1 MKLSEKVNVSYA
13 LTAVPPASA
22 GFSVPLLIGDFPE
35 VPIDKRYRIVS
46 QSDYDTIMDT
56 TTAAQDWCSYLWGQ
70 NYNIAQAYMGRW
82 VSAAVAPRF
91 VMTDYNTVLDDWKAI
106 TVSGSFTITDNA
118 ATPTTE
124 DFDTA
129 AMDSFTS
136 MTQVLAAIQTEIRTS
151 TSFAADLADAIVGI
165 DSLGRL
171 YVESDP
177 TVPGA
182 SNVTYSIIKT
192 GTPAGTDI
200 TAAGFLN
207 IASRAFIVEGLDA
220 EDPDDALAAIIAKSN
235 VAYVVHEIGA
245 DASQQVALGIACA
258 VYKKLLALNLRL
270 AVVKDSASTT
280 DAAFLLNAANNSYS
294 YGIYTEH
301 TTQYPT
307 AAVNGEILPRPEG
320 SASLANNA
328 LQLVYE
334 SGLDVDGITPIALT
348 PGERTALND
357 KNCDYLVK
365 PVSPVHCERGLTFAG
380 IEVKHRVGYNWAEV
394 RSAEEI
400 YAYLLANE
408 VTYNDVD
415 IQAICGIL
423 YHYIDILVK
432 RKCVAS
438 YEINVPSAAD
448 ISLVVQAT
456 HTLSLLE
463 IASAISAYAVN
474 DVVITATATA

>member
-1 MKLSEKVNVSYA
+1 MKLSEKVNVSFA

-22 GFSVPLLIGDFPE
+22 GFSVPLLIGAFPE
-35 VPIDKRYRIVS
+35 VPIDRRYRIVS
-46 QSDYDTIMDT
+46 KSDYATIMDT
-56 TTAAQDWCSYLWGQ
+56 TTEAQNWCSFLWGQ
-70 NYNIAQAYMGRW
+70 NYNVAQAYMGRW
-82 VSAAVAPRF
+82 VNADSNPYFACVSPATFDASWASGTPI
-91 VMTDYNTVLDDWKAI
+91 TNGSLDIKKG
-106 TVSGSFTITDNA
+106 V
-118 ATPTTE
+118 TT
-124 DFDTA
+124 
-129 AMDSFTS
+129 
-136 MTQVLAAIQTEIRTS
+136 
-151 TSFAADLADAIVGI
+151 
-165 DSLGRL
+165 
-171 YVESDP
+171 
-177 TVPGA
+177 
-182 SNVTYSIIKT
+182 SNVTAIDLTGDTSWTDVCASIEAGTGFPADVTVSVDVLGRIIFTNTTGVGSAQDDISVLSSGT
-192 GTPAGTDI
+192 GTDLT
-200 TAAGFLN
+200 TSTYLN
-207 IASRAFIVEGLDA
+207 IDSGISVSGMDA
-220 EDPDDALAAIIAKSN
+220 EDPDAALAAILEKTN
-235 VAYVVHEIGA
+235 VPYEIHEIGA
-245 DASQQVALGIACA
+245 SASQQVALGIACA
-258 VYKKLLALNLRL
+258 VYKKLLMLNLRL
-270 AVVKDSASTT
+270 PAVKDSASTT
-280 DAAFLLNAANNSYS
+280 DAAYLLDAANNSYA

-301 TTQYPT
+301 AAQYPT

-320 SASLANNA
+320 SAAMANNA

-334 SGLDVDGITPIALT
+334 SGLSGGSPIALT

-357 KNCDYLVK
+357 KNCDYLVA

-448 ISLVVQAT
+448 ISLIVQAT

-474 DVVITATATA
+474 DVVMTATATA

>member
-1 MKLSEKVNVSYA
+1 MKLSEKVNVSFA

-35 VPIDKRYRIVS
+35 VPIDSRYRIVS
-46 QSDYDTIMDT
+46 KSDYATIMDT
-56 TTAAQDWCSYLWGQ
+56 TTAAQDWCSFLWGQ
-70 NYNIAQAYMGRW
+70 NYNVAQAYMGRW
-82 VSAAVAPRF
+82 VSAAAAPRY
-91 VMTDYNTVLDDWKAI
+91 VMTDYNTDAATWEA
-106 TVSGSFTITDNA
+106 VSDGAFKITDGE
-118 ATPTTE
+118 TPTAVGSIN
-124 DFDTA
+124 FDELTTMTA
-129 AMDSFTS
+129 IAGAI
-136 MTQVLAAIQTEIRTS
+136 QAAIRTAGS
-151 TSFAADLADAIVGI
+151 GIPALANAIVGF
-165 DSLGRL
+165 DPLGRM
-171 YVESDP
+171 YIESA
-177 TVPGA
+177 TAGEEA
-182 SNVTYSIIKT
+182 ATYTIIS
-192 GTPAGTDI
+192 PDSGTDL
-200 TAAGFLN
+200 TGENFFN
-207 IASRAFIVEGLDA
+207 TASRAFAVDGMDA
-220 EDPDDALAAIIAKSN
+220 EDPDAALAAILAKTN
-235 VAYVVHEIGA
+235 VPYEVHEIGA
-245 DASQQVALGIACA
+245 SASQQVALGIACA
-258 VYKKLLALNLRL
+258 VYKKLLMLNLRL
-270 AVVKDSASTT
+270 AAVKDSISTT
-280 DAAFLLNAANNSYS
+280 DAAYLLDAANNSYA

-301 TTQYPT
+301 AAQYPT

-448 ISLVVQAT
+448 ISLIVQAT

-474 DVVITATATA
+474 DVVMTATATA

>member
-1 MKLSEKVNVSYA
+1 MKLSEKVSVSFA

-35 VPIDKRYRIVS
+35 VPIDIRYRIVS
-46 QSDYDTIMDT
+46 KSDYATIMDT
-56 TTAAQDWCSYLWGQ
+56 TTAAQNWCSFLWGQ
-70 NYNIAQAYMGRW
+70 NYNVAQAYMGRW
-82 VSAAVAPRF
+82 VSAAAAPRYI
-91 VMTDYNTVLDDWKAI
+91 MTDYNTEVATWEAI
-106 TVSGSFTITDNA
+106 ADGAFKITDGETSTAVGSIDFDEDSTMADVASTIQVAIRAAGSGATIPALANAIVNFDPLGRMYIESAVPGGEA
-118 ATPTTE
+118 ATYTLLSP
-124 DFDTA
+124 
-129 AMDSFTS
+129 DS
-136 MTQVLAAIQTEIRTS
+136 
-151 TSFAADLADAIVGI
+151 
-165 DSLGRL
+165 
-171 YVESDP
+171 
-177 TVPGA
+177 
-182 SNVTYSIIKT
+182 
-192 GTPAGTDI
+192 GTDL
-200 TAAGFLN
+200 TGENFFN
-207 IASRAFIVEGLDA
+207 IASRAFAVDGMDA
-220 EDPDDALAAIIAKSN
+220 EDPDAALAAILAKTN
-235 VAYVVHEIGA
+235 VPYEVHEIGA
-245 DASQQVALGIACA
+245 SANQQVALGIACA
-258 VYKKLLALNLRL
+258 VYKKLLMLNLRL
-270 AVVKDSASTT
+270 PVVKDSTSET
-280 DAAFLLNAANNSYS
+280 DAAYLLDAANNSYA

-301 TTQYPT
+301 AAQYPT

-357 KNCDYLVK
+357 KNCDYLVA

-408 VTYNDVD
+408 VTFNDVD

-448 ISLVVQAT
+448 ISLIVQAT

-474 DVVITATATA
+474 DVVMTATATA

>member
-1 MKLSEKVNVSYA
+1 MAEVASTMQVAIRTAGSGIPA
-13 LTAVPPASA
+13 LANAIVDFDPLGRMYIESAVP
-22 GFSVPLLIGDFPE
+22 GGE
-35 VPIDKRYRIVS
+35 
-46 QSDYDTIMDT
+46 
-56 TTAAQDWCSYLWGQ
+56 
-70 NYNIAQAYMGRW
+70 
-82 VSAAVAPRF
+82 
-91 VMTDYNTVLDDWKAI
+91 
-106 TVSGSFTITDNA
+106 A
-118 ATPTTE
+118 ATYTLLSP
-124 DFDTA
+124 
-129 AMDSFTS
+129 DSG
-136 MTQVLAAIQTEIRTS
+136 V
-151 TSFAADLADAIVGI
+151 DL
-165 DSLGRL
+165 
-171 YVESDP
+171 
-177 TVPGA
+177 
-182 SNVTYSIIKT
+182 T
-192 GTPAGTDI
+192 GEN
-200 TAAGFLN
+200 FLN
-207 IASRAFIVEGLDA
+207 IASRAFAVDGMDA
-220 EDPDDALAAIIAKSN
+220 EDPDDALAAILAKTN
-235 VAYVVHEIGA
+235 VPYEVHEIGA
-245 DASQQVALGIACA
+245 SASQQVALGVSCA
-258 VYKKLLALNLRL
+258 IYKKLMMLNLRL
-270 AVVKDSASTT
+270 SVVKDSTSET
-280 DAAFLLNAANNSYS
+280 DAAYLLDAANNSYA

-301 TTQYPT
+301 AAQYPT

-357 KNCDYLVK
+357 KNCDYLVA

-448 ISLVVQAT
+448 ISLIVQAT

-474 DVVITATATA
+474 DVVMTATATA